1 MSEEDE
7 ALSLSELPAVKNKII
22 KRKLSYDKLLKN
34 KYINYTEDE
43 LIQMN
48 DTRKDEI
55 LEIDEKNKKLKEE
68 LTKTIEKLNLLITS
82 NSDIL
87 FVEQKKNMTEI
98 ENLEKIY
105 YLRKH
110 DHNLSMKYNTTF
122 KQQYKALKIK
132 SRNIGDEEKL
142 SQKLMNDKNNL
153 EKLKNENL
161 DLNKKIQEQEFSNIK
176 QTKEME
182 NSNFIQKTENNIQ
195 NYANILSNISFA
207 RFEYHEKIENKKKSV
222 EQLKEQFNNLKEYI
236 KKNKNKINEL
246 DKDETA
252 MTKINSELDIL
263 KKDLTG
269 EVDAIIQNCFD
280 NKISLVKEENIN
292 NNSTSFI
299 NNKSYLSTKN
309 LNKSS
314 SVQRF
319 DINNKTKK
327 LNPLK
332 NVGRSQSSLFKVGSA
347 NYKNYLKDLPRKKSV
362 DNTSMNKSNKSNLSI
377 FTKFRILKSNKPLK
391 IGSTAS
397 ENAMKNV
404 SMFVTKEVIDLNKK
418 SIDEEQLEK
427 DIKKIDQ
434 NDYQQLIDLKGNYVD
449 TNDRLFRDIKEKKKI
464 SYNRIKQLNICVEN
478 NLIKLNQIKE
488 ANEIM
493 KKELD
498 AFEQKIKNKINKKQN
513 IKKEEEK
520 INSKEIKENENK
532 NKEENKEENIVE
544 NNVNKNE
551 NDENKTSKRSKGS
564 KENEKIKE
572 NTGDS
577 ERSREKR
584 RRKKK

>member
-87 FVEQKKNMTEI
+87 FIDQKKNMTEI

-110 DHNLSMKYNTTF
+110 DQSLSMKYNTTF
-122 KQQYKALKIK
+122 KQQYNALKIK
-132 SRNIGDEEKL
+132 SKNFGDEAKL
-142 SQKLMNDKNNL
+142 SQKLINDKNYL
-153 EKLKNENL
+153 EKLKNENI
-161 DLNKKIQEQEFSNIK
+161 DLNKKIQQQEFSNIK

-222 EQLKEQFNNLKEYI
+222 EQLKEQFNNLNEYI

-246 DKDETA
+246 DKDEIA

-263 KKDLTG
+263 KKDLAS

-314 SVQRF
+314 SVQTF
-319 DINNKTKK
+319 NINKNTKK

-332 NVGRSQSSLFKVGSA
+332 NVGRSQSSLFKIGTA
-347 NYKNYLKDLPRKKSV
+347 NYNNYLKDLPRKKSI
-362 DNTSMNKSNKSNLSI
+362 DNISMNKSNKSNLSV
-377 FTKFRILKSNKPLK
+377 FTKFHILKSSKPLK

-397 ENAMKNV
+397 ENAMRNV
-404 SMFVTKEVIDLNKK
+404 SMFVTKEVIDFNKK
-418 SIDEEQLEK
+418 SIEEEQLEK

-434 NDYQQLIDLKGNYVD
+434 NDYQQLINLKGNYVD
-449 TNDRLFRDIKEKKKI
+449 INDRLLRDIKEKKKI
-464 SYNRIKQLNICVEN
+464 SYTRIKQLNTCVEN
-478 NLIKLNQIKE
+478 NLIKLNQIKQ

-498 AFEQKIKNKINKKQN
+498 AFEQKIKNKMNKKLN

-520 INSKEIKENENK
+520 INNEEIKGNENK
-532 NKEENKEENIVE
+532 EEKKEENIVE
-544 NNVNKNE
+544 NNENKNE
-551 NDENKTSKRSKGS
+551 NEENKTS

-572 NTGDS
+572 NTSDS
-577 ERSREKR
+577 ERPKEKR

>member
-1 MSEEDE
+1 M
-7 ALSLSELPAVKNKII
+7 
-22 KRKLSYDKLLKN
+22 
-34 KYINYTEDE
+34 
-43 LIQMN
+43 
-48 DTRKDEI
+48 
-55 LEIDEKNKKLKEE
+55 
-68 LTKTIEKLNLLITS
+68 
-82 NSDIL
+82 
-87 FVEQKKNMTEI
+87 
-98 ENLEKIY
+98 
-105 YLRKH
+105 
-110 DHNLSMKYNTTF
+110 
-122 KQQYKALKIK
+122 
-132 SRNIGDEEKL
+132 
-142 SQKLMNDKNNL
+142 
-153 EKLKNENL
+153 
-161 DLNKKIQEQEFSNIK
+161 
-176 QTKEME
+176 
-182 NSNFIQKTENNIQ
+182 
-195 NYANILSNISFA
+195 
-207 RFEYHEKIENKKKSV
+207 
-222 EQLKEQFNNLKEYI
+222 
-236 KKNKNKINEL
+236 
-246 DKDETA
+246 
-252 MTKINSELDIL
+252 
-263 KKDLTG
+263 
-269 EVDAIIQNCFD
+269 
-280 NKISLVKEENIN
+280 
-292 NNSTSFI
+292 
-299 NNKSYLSTKN
+299 
-309 LNKSS
+309 
-314 SVQRF
+314 
-319 DINNKTKK
+319 
-327 LNPLK
+327 K

-572 NTGDS
+572 NTSDS
-577 ERSREKR
+577 ERPKEKR
-584 RRKKK
+584 RIKKK